1 MCLPSSRR
9 RHALGAAF
17 HLTAPHAAE
26 PITSGVADRRSHDIG
41 QPLRPPA
48 SVEAIAKYTT
58 TKLNG
63 FAVVGDWSWLLLGMR
78 QDLRIEASRDTY
90 DPSSQKGFP
99 TYSVLV
105 RATLRMDVAVLKP
118 QAFAILSA
126 FTGS

>member
-1 MCLPSSRR
+1 VPTPSTATVAATPKPAAASRLAR
-9 RHALGAAF
+9 A
-17 HLTAPHAAE
+17 
-26 PITSGVADRRSHDIG
+26 
-41 QPLRPPA
+41 
-48 SVEAIAKYTT
+48 TT

-90 DPSSQKGFP
+90 DPVSTKGFP